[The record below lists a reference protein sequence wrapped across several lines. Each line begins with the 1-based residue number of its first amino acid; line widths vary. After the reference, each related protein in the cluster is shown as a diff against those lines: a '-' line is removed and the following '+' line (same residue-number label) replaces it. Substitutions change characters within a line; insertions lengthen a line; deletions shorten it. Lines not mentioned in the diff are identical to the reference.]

1 MKGRAAEPP
10 SRRAADVGCRLPP
23 GFCDIRNEAREPGR
37 RIPITPLPGAG
48 HVEEEPQGDLSP
60 KSKKITSKEAA
71 AVRGGKGVRD
81 KDKYM
86 VVKLKEAFVTS

>member
-1 MKGRAAEPP
+1 MSKKNRKAKVA
-10 SRRAADVGCRLPP
+10 
-23 GFCDIRNEAREPGR
+23 
-37 RIPITPLPGAG
+37 
-48 HVEEEPQGDLSP
+48 DLSP

-81 KDKYM
+81 KEKYM